1 MLTFLEDRMEAY
13 VLPCTPPGYG
23 VQNTHRMWIGLL
35 GGEVKEA
42 LRSNDNKS
50 CKVLCFSQFNLAPSP
65 TFCYLHD
72 KQKNK
77 QALSVPDS
85 DYYQKSDQG
94 KTPCLLQD
102 QSYFK

>member
-1 MLTFLEDRMEAY
+1 MEAY
-13 VLPCTPPGYG
+13 TPPCTPPGCG
-23 VQNTHRMWIGLL
+23 VQNTHTMWMGLL

-50 CKVLCFSQFNLAPSP
+50 CKMRCFKPWSLSHFPS
-65 TFCYLHD
+65 YLHD
-72 KQKNK
+72 KQENK
-77 QALSVPDS
+77 QALFVPDS

-94 KTPCLLQD
+94 KKPCLLQD